1 MAVVTVEIEPG
12 ETITIIAGHV
22 YELTDEPP
30 PGEEAPEEPERKH
43 IRAVG
48 E

>member
-1 MAVVTVEIEPG
+1 MALVTVEIEPG

-22 YELTDEPP
+22 YEIDDEP
-30 PGEEAPEEPERKH
+30 PGEEAPEEPEHKH